1 MKAVAASNLGG
12 VELQMT
18 DFPCLKCRTFV
29 HGKPIEGM
37 VFSTLKDLDLH
48 LAAWPGNKSDHQR
61 ALQLAHE
68 EAGLT
73 QYRLH
78 GGADRVVSQIAG
90 LIIELKKKVG
100 FCWIC
105 QKDGVS
111 VRWVEDCWMCEP
123 CWEAWQKKKEAF
135 R

>member
-1 MKAVAASNLGG
+1 MKVAPVYDPAG
-12 VELQMT
+12 VDPQMT
-18 DFPCLKCRTFV
+18 DFPCPKCRTFV
-29 HGKPIEGM
+29 DGKPIDGM
-37 VFSTLKDLDLH
+37 VFSTLKDLELH

-68 EAGLT
+68 EADLT

-90 LIIELKKKVG
+90 LIIELKEKSG

-105 QKDGVS
+105 HRSNVP
-111 VRWVEDCWMCEP
+111 VRLIDACWMCEP
-123 CWEAWQKKKEAF
+123 CWETWRKKKEAF